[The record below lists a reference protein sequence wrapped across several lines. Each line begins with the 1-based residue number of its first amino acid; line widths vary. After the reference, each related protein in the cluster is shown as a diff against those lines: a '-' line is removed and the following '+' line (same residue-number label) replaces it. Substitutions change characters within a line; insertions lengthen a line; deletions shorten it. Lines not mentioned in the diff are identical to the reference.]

1 MLIAGLVLVV
11 LPLKTAGYMFAMT
24 RFRLRART
32 SWHGSVTLSNYSE
45 FGLIVVAVGIE
56 QGLIDAPWASVV
68 AVAVALS
75 FALAAPLNTA
85 RYSLYQRMASRLTNL
100 EREPIAADDALIHTG
115 AARILV
121 FGMGRVGEGAYDELV
136 QRRGRVVL
144 GLDRRDEAV
153 QTHVA
158 AGRHVVRG
166 DALDSEFWDRMSLQ
180 PEIELVVLAMGDHE
194 ANLEAVRR
202 IKNYVPQARIAAAAL
217 FRDEREELQRLG
229 VDTARNL
236 YEEAGQGLA
245 DDACDLLDQIDLAR
259 RE

>member
-1 MLIAGLVLVV
+1 M
-11 LPLKTAGYMFAMT
+11 
-24 RFRLRART
+24 
-32 SWHGSVTLSNYSE
+32 
-45 FGLIVVAVGIE
+45 
-56 QGLIDAPWASVV
+56 
-68 AVAVALS
+68 S

-85 RYSLYQRMASRLTNL
+85 RYGLYQRMANRLANL
-100 EREPIAADDALIHTG
+100 EREPIDADDALLDTG

-136 QRRGRVVL
+136 QRRGDIVL

-166 DALDSEFWDRMSLQ
+166 DSLDSEFWDRMSLHSG
-180 PEIELVVLAMGDHE
+180 IELVVLATGDHE
-194 ANLEAVRR
+194 ANLVAVRR
-202 IKNYVPQARIAAAAL
+202 IKEYVPEARIAAAAL
-217 FRDEREELQRLG
+217 FRDEREELERIG

-245 DDACDLLDQIDLAR
+245 DDACDLLDLIDGGR